1 MASGRNRVAM
11 GPADFKRI
19 ALSLE
24 GVEEGSHMGAVDFRV
39 GGHIFAT
46 LAHVAKGYGNLMLS
60 AQEQAAF
67 VRELPDVFVPVAGG
81 WGRNGATHILLAK
94 ASEDVLRG
102 ALKTAWRLRVEANA
116 RSGKSGVRKMPRR

>member
-1 MASGRNRVAM
+1 VASDRNRIGM
-11 GPADFKRI
+11 EPADFKRI

-60 AQEQAAF
+60 AEEQSAF

-81 WGRNGATHILLAK
+81 WGRNGATHIELAK

-102 ALKTAWRLRVEANA
+102 GLKTAWRLRVEANA
-116 RSGKSGVRKMPRR
+116 RSGKRAARKMPPR

>member
-1 MASGRNRVAM
+1 MASGGNRIGM
-11 GPADFKRI
+11 TPADFKRI
-19 ALSLE
+19 ALNLE

-39 GGHIFAT
+39 GGDIFAA

-60 AQEQAAF
+60 PQEEAAF

-81 WGRNGATHILLAK
+81 WGRNGATHIVLAN

-102 ALKTAWRLRVEANA
+102 ALQTAWRLRVEANA
-116 RSGKSGVRKMPRR
+116 RSGKSAARKMPRR